1 MEAGINVIG
10 TDLCRGHLKSTV
22 PEGAE
27 QAKGE
32 HGFAAA

>member
-1 MEAGINVIG
+1 MEAGIKVIG
-10 TDLCRGHLKSTV
+10 ADLCGGHLKPAI

-27 QAKGE
+27 QAKGK